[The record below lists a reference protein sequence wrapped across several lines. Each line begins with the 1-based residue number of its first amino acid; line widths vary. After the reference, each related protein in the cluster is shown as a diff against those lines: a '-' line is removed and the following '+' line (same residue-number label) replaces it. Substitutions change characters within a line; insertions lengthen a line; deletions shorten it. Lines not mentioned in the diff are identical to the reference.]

1 MAKSQSK
8 SLFTADLVVPA
19 IKASFLKLDP
29 RELVRNPVMFVTAV
43 VAALMTML
51 LIIGRSSPFGWG

>member
-1 MAKSQSK
+1 MAKAQSQKTSAK

-19 IKASFLKLDP
+19 VKASFLKLNP

-43 VAALMTML
+43 VALLMTD
-51 LIIGRSSPFGWG
+51 RKSVV